1 MNRTSHFLSI
11 FRTRPVDHALGS
23 VLSIVQKRVPTSWET
38 LQQVG
43 NARFWSFLMVFYQ
56 SSFLGLWFPVL
67 GFLIIFSMNWL
78 LKSQRTPSTRIAV
91 SEARD
96 EPQSTV

>member
-1 MNRTSHFLSI
+1 
-11 FRTRPVDHALGS
+11 
-23 VLSIVQKRVPTSWET
+23 
-38 LQQVG
+38 
-43 NARFWSFLMVFYQ
+43 MVFYQ